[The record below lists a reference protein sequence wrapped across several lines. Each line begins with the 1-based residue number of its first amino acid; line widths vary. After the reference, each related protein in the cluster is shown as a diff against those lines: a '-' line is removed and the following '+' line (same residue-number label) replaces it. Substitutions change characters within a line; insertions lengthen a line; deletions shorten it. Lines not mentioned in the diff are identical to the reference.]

1 MNLNDYLIPDFDL
14 TGNLTTEDTLY
25 GLLSDDEEITGYL
38 GLIEDI
44 ALSELSDVT
53 LTSPVNGQVLKYD
66 NGTWVNANETGGGSA
81 DYNLLLNKPS
91 INAVPLTGNK
101 TTAELGLF
109 SGDYDDLTNKPSLA
123 TVATTGNYNDLSNR
137 PTIPAAQVN
146 ADWDAVAGVSQILN
160 KPSLATVATSGD
172 YDDLINAPTL
182 ATVATTGDYDD
193 LLNKPTIPN
202 LIPVNVTSQITIT
215 KNSGN
220 WSVNTYSAYR
230 TGNVV
235 TLYIKFEGNGS
246 AVNAGSNAFQGN
258 VSGIRP
264 VLLSYG
270 TAYISSAATVAG
282 LWSTGGITVRV
293 TGANVTLGTGN
304 TSEFS
309 ITYITND

>member
-66 NGTWVNANETGGGSA
+66 NGTWVNANESGGGSS

-91 INAVPLTGNK
+91 INTVPLTGNK

-137 PTIPAAQVN
+137 PTIPTAQVN

-160 KPSLATVATSGD
+160 KPTLAAVATSGD
-172 YDDLINAPTL
+172 YDDLINAPSL

-193 LLNKPTIPN
+193 LTNKPDFEDFTSNVNFDNTPGTRTLFMRYGKVISLSFQSNAASHTANEN
-202 LIPVNVTSQITIT
+202 LFTLP
-215 KNSGN
+215 SG
-220 WSVNTYSAYR
+220 YR
-230 TGNVV
+230 PKQEVV
-235 TLYIKFEGNGS
+235 TAFVINAAGYGELFINASGQCKIGHISTSANG
-246 AVNAGSNAFQGN
+246 
-258 VSGIRP
+258 
-264 VLLSYG
+264 
-270 TAYISSAATVAG
+270 
-282 LWSTGGITVRV
+282 RV
-293 TGANVTLGTGN
+293 YANIVFIV
-304 TSEFS
+304 E
-309 ITYITND
+309 

>member
-53 LTSPVNGQVLKYD
+53 LTSPVNGQVLKYED
-66 NGTWVNANETGGGSA
+66 GTWVNANETGGGSA

-160 KPSLATVATSGD
+160 KPTIPAAQVNADWDAVSGVEEILNKPNLATVATSGD
-172 YDDLINAPTL
+172 YDDLIN
-182 ATVATTGDYDD
+182 
-193 LLNKPTIPN
+193 KPTYEDF
-202 LIPVNVTSQITIT
+202 TSSATFNATPGSDTHFYKEGNIVYLYFQSA
-215 KNSGN
+215 SGTHATDEQLFTLPSGYRPLASLDGTFILN
-220 WSVNTYSAYR
+220 NSAY
-230 TGNVV
+230 GVIN
-235 TLYIKFEGNGS
+235 I
-246 AVNAGSNAFQGN
+246 NAGTGVCKINF
-258 VSGIRP
+258 
-264 VLLSYG
+264 
-270 TAYISSAATVAG
+270 ISSTTANGRVYCNIAYPVA
-282 LWSTGGITVRV
+282 
-293 TGANVTLGTGN
+293 
-304 TSEFS
+304 
-309 ITYITND
+309 

>member
-91 INAVPLTGNK
+91 INTVPLTGNK

-160 KPSLATVATSGD
+160 KPSLAAVATSGD

-182 ATVATTGDYDD
+182 ATVATSGDYDD
-193 LLNKPTIPN
+193 LINTPVQAYEYKGQISDLNNVDLDNGGAYKYIFNAGASNKPSSGGGT
-202 LIPVNVTSQITIT
+202 LLHMW
-215 KNSGN
+215 NSGN
-220 WSVNTYSAYR
+220 HAWGCQVVFSDTGMYFRGVNNSVFGTWR
-230 TGNVV
+230 TIV
-235 TLYIKFEGNGS
+235 T
-246 AVNAGSNAFQGN
+246 A
-258 VSGIRP
+258 
-264 VLLSYG
+264 
-270 TAYISSAATVAG
+270 
-282 LWSTGGITVRV
+282 
-293 TGANVTLGTGN
+293 
-304 TSEFS
+304 
-309 ITYITND
+309 

>member
-14 TGNLTTEDTLY
+14 TGNLTPEDTLY

-66 NGTWVNANETGGGSA
+66 NGTWVNANESGGGSS

-91 INAVPLTGNK
+91 INAVPLSGNK

-109 SGDYDDLTNKPSLA
+109 SGDYDDLTNKPTLA

-160 KPSLATVATSGD
+160 KPTIPAAQVNADWDAVSGVEEILNKPTLATVATSGD
-172 YDDLINAPTL
+172 YDDLINTPVPSYENKGQITDL
-182 ATVATTGDYDD
+182 NNVALDD
-193 LLNKPTIPN
+193 GGSYKYIYNAGASNKPGTGGGTM
-202 LIPVNVTSQITIT
+202 LHMW
-215 KNSGN
+215 NSGN
-220 WSVNTYSAYR
+220 HAWGCQVAFSDKGMYFRGINNGTFGNWNTIISV
-230 TGNVV
+230 
-235 TLYIKFEGNGS
+235 
-246 AVNAGSNAFQGN
+246 
-258 VSGIRP
+258 
-264 VLLSYG
+264 
-270 TAYISSAATVAG
+270 
-282 LWSTGGITVRV
+282 
-293 TGANVTLGTGN
+293 
-304 TSEFS
+304 
-309 ITYITND
+309 

>member
-25 GLLSDDEEITGYL
+25 GLLSDEEEITGYL

-66 NGTWVNANETGGGSA
+66 NGTWVNANESGGGSS

-146 ADWDAVAGVSQILN
+146 SDWDAVAGVSQILN
-160 KPSLATVATSGD
+160 KPTIPAAQVNSDWDAVSGVEEILNKPTLATVATSGN
-172 YDDLINAPTL
+172 YNDLTNKPDFEDFTSNVNFDNTPGSRTLFMRYGKVISLSFQSNAASHTANENLFTLPSGYRPKQEVVTAFVINEAGYGELFINA
-182 ATVATTGDYDD
+182 
-193 LLNKPTIPN
+193 
-202 LIPVNVTSQITIT
+202 
-215 KNSGN
+215 SGQCKIGHI
-220 WSVNTYSAYR
+220 STAS
-230 TGNVV
+230 
-235 TLYIKFEGNGS
+235 NG
-246 AVNAGSNAFQGN
+246 
-258 VSGIRP
+258 
-264 VLLSYG
+264 
-270 TAYISSAATVAG
+270 
-282 LWSTGGITVRV
+282 RV
-293 TGANVTLGTGN
+293 YANIVFIV
-304 TSEFS
+304 E
-309 ITYITND
+309 

>member
-91 INAVPLTGNK
+91 INTVPLTGNK

-146 ADWDAVAGVSQILN
+146 SDWDAVAGVSQILN
-160 KPSLATVATSGD
+160 KPTIPAAQVNADWDAVSGVEEILNKPTLATVATSGD
-172 YDDLINAPTL
+172 YDDL
-182 ATVATTGDYDD
+182 
-193 LLNKPTIPN
+193 LNKPTIPTVKSDTLSN
-202 LIPVNVTSQITIT
+202 CTTDANGMVTNYYPSMTNRVILNAL
-215 KNSGN
+215 KL
-220 WSVNTYSAYR
+220 R
-230 TGNVV
+230 TVG
-235 TLYIKFEGNGS
+235 
-246 AVNAGSNAFQGN
+246 
-258 VSGIRP
+258 
-264 VLLSYG
+264 
-270 TAYISSAATVAG
+270 
-282 LWSTGGITVRV
+282 
-293 TGANVTLGTGN
+293 TGANDYV
-304 TSEFS
+304 
-309 ITYITND
+309 YITFAVNSTDTTYLLLAKNRDGSAYANKSGFTIKYWYMDI

>member
-53 LTSPVNGQVLKYD
+53 LTSPVNGQVLKYED
-66 NGTWVNANETGGGSA
+66 GTWVNANETGGGSS

-109 SGDYDDLTNKPSLA
+109 SGDYDDLTNKPTLA

-160 KPSLATVATSGD
+160 KPTIPAAQVNADWDAVSGVEEILNKPTLATVATSGD
-172 YDDLINAPTL
+172 YDDL
-182 ATVATTGDYDD
+182 
-193 LLNKPTIPN
+193 LNKPTIPTVKSDTLSN
-202 LIPVNVTSQITIT
+202 CTTDSFGMVNNYYPSMVDRVILNAVKLRTVGNSDYAYVEYMPNSTDANYILLIKTRD
-215 KNSGN
+215 G
-220 WSVNTYSAYR
+220 SAYA
-230 TGNVV
+230 
-235 TLYIKFEGNGS
+235 S
-246 AVNAGSNAFQGN
+246 Q
-258 VSGIRP
+258 SG
-264 VLLSYG
+264 
-270 TAYISSAATVAG
+270 
-282 LWSTGGITVRV
+282 
-293 TGANVTLGTGN
+293 
-304 TSEFS
+304 FS
-309 ITYITND
+309 IKYWYLDL

>member
-53 LTSPVNGQVLKYD
+53 LTSPVNGQVLKYED
-66 NGTWVNANETGGGSA
+66 GTWVNANETGGGSA

-91 INAVPLTGNK
+91 INTVPLTGNK

-146 ADWDAVAGVSQILN
+146 ADWDAVAGVSKILN
-160 KPSLATVATSGD
+160 KPTLASVATSGD
-172 YDDLINAPTL
+172 YDDLINKPVPSYENKGL
-182 ATVATTGDYDD
+182 ISDLNSVALDNGGAYKYIYNAGAS
-193 LLNKPTIPN
+193 NKPGTGGGTM
-202 LIPVNVTSQITIT
+202 LHMW
-215 KNSGN
+215 NSGN
-220 WSVNTYSAYR
+220 HAWGCQIAFSDKGMYFRGINNGTFGAWNTIISV
-230 TGNVV
+230 
-235 TLYIKFEGNGS
+235 
-246 AVNAGSNAFQGN
+246 
-258 VSGIRP
+258 
-264 VLLSYG
+264 
-270 TAYISSAATVAG
+270 
-282 LWSTGGITVRV
+282 
-293 TGANVTLGTGN
+293 
-304 TSEFS
+304 
-309 ITYITND
+309 

>member
-44 ALSELSDVT
+44 ALSDLSDVT

-66 NGTWVNANETGGGSA
+66 NGTWVNAYEVGGGNN
-81 DYNLLLNKPS
+81 DYNLLDNKPS

-160 KPSLATVATSGD
+160 KPTIPAAQVNADWDAVSGVEEILNKPTLATVATSGD
-172 YDDLINAPTL
+172 YDDLIN
-182 ATVATTGDYDD
+182 
-193 LLNKPTIPN
+193 KPTYEDFTSS
-202 LIPVNVTSQITIT
+202 VTFVGTVGGGTHFYKEGNIVYLNYQGATGTHASDDQLFTLP
-215 KNSGN
+215 SGYRPIASLSTPFIIN
-220 WSVNTYSAYR
+220 NSAY
-230 TGNVV
+230 GVV
-235 TLYIKFEGNGS
+235 NI
-246 AVNAGSNAFQGN
+246 NAGT
-258 VSGIRP
+258 GIGK
-264 VLLSYG
+264 VDF
-270 TAYISSAATVAG
+270 ISST
-282 LWSTGGITVRV
+282 T
-293 TGANVTLGTGN
+293 ANGRIY
-304 TSEFS
+304 FS
-309 ITYITND
+309 IAYPVA

>member
-53 LTSPVNGQVLKYD
+53 LTSPVDGQVLKYEY
-66 NGTWVNANETGGGSA
+66 GTWVNAYETGVGNN
-81 DYNLLLNKPS
+81 DYNLLDNKPS

-109 SGDYDDLTNKPSLA
+109 SGDYNDLTNRPSLA

-146 ADWDAVAGVSQILN
+146 SDWDAVAGVSQIIN
-160 KPSLATVATSGD
+160 KPTLAAVATS
-172 YDDLINAPTL
+172 
-182 ATVATTGDYDD
+182 GDYDD

-202 LIPVNVTSQITIT
+202 ITPIDVTSQITIT

-235 TLYIKFEGNGS
+235 TLYIKFEGNGNT
-246 AVNAGSNAFQGN
+246 VNAGSNAFQGN

-270 TAYISSAATVAG
+270 TAYISSSATVAG

>member
-91 INAVPLTGNK
+91 INTVPLTGNK

-160 KPSLATVATSGD
+160 KPTLAAVATSGD
-172 YDDLINAPTL
+172 YDDLINT
-182 ATVATTGDYDD
+182 
-193 LLNKPTIPN
+193 PTIPD
-202 LIPVNVTSQITIT
+202 LTPVDVTSQITIT
-215 KNSGN
+215 KSSGN
-220 WSVNTYSAYR
+220 WSVNAYSAYR
-230 TGNVV
+230 SGNFV
-235 TLYIKFEGNGS
+235 TIYIKFEGNGTT
-246 AVNAGSNAFQGN
+246 VNAGSNAFQGSI
-258 VSGIRP
+258 VGLTPI
-264 VLLSYG
+264 VLSYG
-270 TAYISSAATVAG
+270 VAFVSASTILAGVWSSGSMA
-282 LWSTGGITVRV
+282 LRV
-293 TGANVTLGTGN
+293 TGANVTLGTGSY
-304 TSEFS
+304 SEFS
-309 ITYITND
+309 ITYMTND

>member
-53 LTSPVNGQVLKYD
+53 LTSPVNGQVLKYED
-66 NGTWVNANETGGGSA
+66 GTWVNANESGGGSS

-91 INAVPLTGNK
+91 INTVPLTGNK

-160 KPSLATVATSGD
+160 KPTLAAVATSGD
-172 YDDLINAPTL
+172 YDDLINAPSL

-193 LLNKPTIPN
+193 LINKPVIPT
-202 LIPVNVTSQITIT
+202 VKSD
-215 KNSGN
+215 
-220 WSVNTYSAYR
+220 
-230 TGNVV
+230 
-235 TLYIKFEGNGS
+235 TL
-246 AVNAGSNAFQGN
+246 SNC
-258 VSGIRP
+258 
-264 VLLSYG
+264 
-270 TAYISSAATVAG
+270 TTDVAG
-282 LWSTGGITVRV
+282 MVSNYYPSMTNRVILNAVKLRTVGNSDYAYVEYMPNSTDANYILLVKNRD
-293 TGANVTLGTGN
+293 GAAYANQSG
-304 TSEFS
+304 FS
-309 ITYITND
+309 IKYWYMDI